1 MLPACGLQG
10 LALEWHVNLAQPT
23 VGRLAWPLCMFT
35 HLAIFEFGASPTGET
50 KVKKSFMIP

>member
-1 MLPACGLQG
+1 MLPVCGLQG

-35 HLAIFEFGASPTGET
+35 HLAIL
-50 KVKKSFMIP
+50 KVVVVATYA